1 MHQLLELFELL
12 HYLCVLEAD
21 VLGRV
26 AVTGF
31 VARGAAQVVGTEA
44 ASVDLKVVETRI
56 AGTVAGDIG
65 VVQTTVGTGGAE
77 EFLTL
82 SQNLVDRS
90 HL

>member
-31 VARGAAQVVGTEA
+31 VARGAVQVVGTEA

-56 AGTVAGDIG
+56 AGTG
-65 VVQTTVGTGGAE
+65 
-77 EFLTL
+77 
-82 SQNLVDRS
+82 LVDLRVVRTMVGVGDAGEV
-90 HL
+90 